1 MASPFDGAGTDDV
14 HVATEVLITSYEG
27 MSHTLSG
34 PGLTN
39 IPVPGGTLDY
49 STWYTWQVR
58 YLGTNNPAWSDYSR
72 PTSFVTEQGPP
83 RLLAYDGAAYG
94 IRTNGIGTGPGAG
107 EGGSG
112 WHGAWEGMWYNF
124 GPSDYAQTRV
134 NVGSPG
140 LQYVDM
146 AANELVAVSNRFM
159 TSSEA
164 DYQGTPFV
172 IPGTRTRRT
181 LGRDGAMHLVNTNGY
196 FGVDNTTNWISFV
209 ARYEY
214 GDSNSMFGVELAD
227 LGTATKQSS
236 KFVIGKPNGV
246 DAWGLWAS
254 NGSSAVSSVPVLNGT
269 AAFLVAELVFQEGND
284 EMRLYVNPE
293 FGDNP
298 PAMADATLSGAIDL
312 QYARIGVMASAGTA
326 APCAGIDE
334 IRLGED
340 WVSVT
345 PYVPEPFGGI
355 AALALAIASV
365 ARVRGRRSHTTLV
378 RR

>member
-1 MASPFDGAGTDDV
+1 
-14 HVATEVLITSYEG
+14 
-27 MSHTLSG
+27 
-34 PGLTN
+34 
-39 IPVPGGTLDY
+39 
-49 STWYTWQVR
+49 
-58 YLGTNNPAWSDYSR
+58 
-72 PTSFVTEQGPP
+72 
-83 RLLAYDGAAYG
+83 
-94 IRTNGIGTGPGAG
+94 
-107 EGGSG
+107 
-112 WHGAWEGMWYNF
+112 MWYNF
-124 GPSDYAQTRV
+124 SASDYAQTRV
-134 NVGSPG
+134 NVGGPG
-140 LQYVDM
+140 LEYVDM

-196 FGVDNTTNWISFV
+196 FGVDNTTNWISFI

-214 GDSNSMFGVELAD
+214 GDSNSMFGVELAE

-236 KFVIGKPNGV
+236 QFVIGKPSGA

-254 NGSSAVSSVPVLNGT
+254 NGASAISSVPVLNGT
-269 AAFLVAELVFQEGND
+269 AAFLVAELAFGAIGAGPDTVK
-284 EMRLYVNPE
+284 LYVNPE

-340 WVSVT
+340 WASVT
-345 PYVPEPFGGI
+345 PYVPEPA
-355 AALALAIASV
+355 AALAAVFALLWSTSMF
-365 ARVRGRRSHTTLV
+365 RRS
-378 RR
+378 RI